1 MLEVSPSQARRFI
14 LDIQGLRTSR
24 KSRSV
29 LDVARRIHSI
39 QIDTISVVTRSH
51 NLTTWNRFPKY
62 KEDDV
67 WKAEKEGNLF
77 EWWSHAMCLMPME
90 TYPFTA
96 WRKQFYPDDL
106 WNSFKKWS
114 IENKDTIEQVYRK
127 VKKDGVVNSASIG
140 ERKTKSDG
148 WWDWKVEKRA
158 LEYLFYT
165 GRLMVPYRK
174 GFQKY
179 YDLTERVLPAGVD
192 SEPLSDEEAAEFV
205 MKTTLG
211 SLGLGSHQDVRTY
224 MGRMPSRVFWNNKA
238 SAVEEYLEEYV
249 RSGVIEEVSIP
260 NLKDRYFVLQKNL
273 RLLKKASTQNTEQVP
288 VKFLSPFDNVVRERH
303 YPMKLWNFEYTIEC
317 YTPPE
322 KRKYGYFTLPL
333 LDRRDIV
340 GRVDAKMH
348 RKEGVMEL
356 KSLYLESDFWKNH
369 EGIERLVAGF
379 KEFADFHQAEQTK
392 VEKVRPN
399 KAKSLILSQI

>member
-1 MLEVSPSQARRFI
+1 
-14 LDIQGLRTSR
+14 
-24 KSRSV
+24 
-29 LDVARRIHSI
+29 
-39 QIDTISVVTRSH
+39 
-51 NLTTWNRFPKY
+51 
-62 KEDDV
+62 V
-67 WKAEKEGNLF
+67 WKAEREGKLF

-114 IENKDTIEQVYRK
+114 SENKKTIEQVYRK

-179 YDLTERVLPAGVD
+179 YDLTERVLPAGID

-205 MKTTLG
+205 VMTTLG
-211 SLGLGSHQDVRTY
+211 SLGLGSQEDIRSY
-224 MGRMPSRVFWNNKA
+224 MGRMPSRVFWKNK
-238 SAVEEYLEEYV
+238 SSEVEGSLEEFMQA
-249 RSGVIEEVSIP
+249 GVIEEVSIP
-260 NLKDRYFVLQKNL
+260 ILKDRYFVLKKNL
-273 RLLKKASTQNTEQVP
+273 RRLRKAANRIYEQVP
-288 VKFLSPFDNVVRERH
+288 VKFLSPFDNLIRERH
-303 YPMKLWNFEYTIEC
+303 YPKKIWDFEYTIEC
-317 YTPPE
+317 YTPAD

-333 LDRRDIV
+333 LDGIDIV

-348 RKEGVMEL
+348 RKEGVLEL
-356 KSLYLESDFWKNH
+356 KSLYLESGFWKTD
-369 EGIERLVAGF
+369 EGIERLVAGI
-379 KEFADFHQAEQTK
+379 KEFAGFHKAEHLK
-392 VEKVRPN
+392 IEKVRP
-399 KAKSLILSQI
+399 KRAKQPILNQI